1 MILARKCEFVV
12 IRGFECCGRTSSP
25 GGGSIGSVGD
35 ATISDL
41 QSSFIGPNAFHNATG
56 LGGALGLSSTGSS
69 RLTGSTSYD
78 SISSPTESLQ
88 SLPVLLQRVV
98 CSVGRDPAG
107 LVAQTGLRIGASPFD
122 LVPQYAIFP
131 TLLLKDALGKVLFV
145 FRFWRRFGVVRACG
159 CACGA
164 AWLARSWCM
173 LANTIARQR

>member
-1 MILARKCEFVV
+1 
-12 IRGFECCGRTSSP
+12 
-25 GGGSIGSVGD
+25 VGD
-35 ATISDL
+35 ATTSSF
-41 QSSFIGPNAFHNATG
+41 QSSFIRPNAFNDATG
-56 LGGALGLSSTGSS
+56 LVGALSFGLMTSFSLTSSFS
-69 RLTGSTSYD
+69 LTGSTSYD

-131 TLLLKDALGKVLFV
+131 TLLLEDALGKVLFV